1 MVEYESGWDFHQL
14 GPLGQ
19 VGHRV
24 DISVY
29 SPPTVENGGVRR
41 GGYVA
46 VVGPVAVD
54 VANGSAEGVYNAV
67 VGCDCASKGGNIFFF
82 FANLFFHRRRLKSS
96 QGESQFSFFGL
107 FK

>member
-82 FANLFFHRRRLKSS
+82 FANLFFPQKKAKILPGRKSV
-96 QGESQFSFFGL
+96 
-107 FK
+107 